1 MASLWPCV
9 RVRHLLIASDCLSL
23 ALCQGSSAVKKVM
36 ERVHEENMIRSLFK
50 AGELP

>member
-1 MASLWPCV
+1 MPLMMASE
-9 RVRHLLIASDCLSL
+9 RLSL
-23 ALCQGSSAVKKVM
+23 ALCQGSSGVKKVM

>member
-1 MASLWPCV
+1 
-9 RVRHLLIASDCLSL
+9 
-23 ALCQGSSAVKKVM
+23 VKKVM